1 MSRAVKAEV
10 TILSVNNF
18 QKFLQQDLECDSKI
32 LQHAHGVGGIEITF
46 RVWVWKFV
54 PEQGKA
60 RDVFNQQAQ
69 ASPSCKTEK
78 DST

>member
-1 MSRAVKAEV
+1 MW
-10 TILSVNNF
+10 
-18 QKFLQQDLECDSKI
+18 QQNS
-32 LQHAHGVGGIEITF
+32 ATRRGVGGIEITL

-69 ASPSCKTEK
+69 ALSSYKREQDGT
-78 DST
+78 